1 MELIQVSHNEMA
13 ALFTRPSHIYNSVGF
28 ALLNAPKAD
37 SVEFLTFRDTRL
49 RGGLILGMCGAMARS
64 PFSAPFG
71 GLLLTR
77 EQTAGAVE
85 DMYLLAAQFAASRG
99 MVLRVTLPPPFISP
113 GLYAKSVNVLQRL
126 SGGCA
131 TVEINYHVDLRGVTD
146 PVELYSRS
154 AREKLR
160 QARSHDCRFERLE
173 TTPEAIA
180 RVYDVIHRN
189 RLHRGFPHNMALE
202 QIVATS
208 AVVPMDL
215 FMLTV
220 DGTPAAAAQVHRLNH
235 EMAQVVYW
243 GDLPEAQYARPMNL
257 LPLEIYKYYL
267 AHTPVRILDIG
278 HSTDGGII
286 NRGLCDYKESVGCR
300 ATPKPTFTVNLR
312 REI

>member
-49 RGGLILGMCGAMARS
+49 RGGLILGMCGAM
-64 PFSAPFG
+64 
-71 GLLLTR
+71 
-77 EQTAGAVE
+77 E

-99 MVLRVTLPPPFISP
+99 MALRVTLPPPFISP

-173 TTPEAIA
+173 TTPEAI
-180 RVYDVIHRN
+180 
-189 RLHRGFPHNMALE
+189 
-202 QIVATS
+202 ATS